1 MENIH
6 DTGKGSISSSFPP
19 PVFSAFPS
27 FTSSKCHQ
35 EPKSFIIY
43 RLTSQ
48 SPAGEVWGWEMGRER
63 ESKSM
68 ISECTLCHSLPH
80 VILMGKRGT
89 SPACLSVSVC
99 VNMLIR
105 NFLPYLAW
113 GFYSCHTLCFWG
125 GAGLVP
131 KHSISCSSV
140 SSLTAGSE
148 APTCVLPLWSASSK
162 LHQLGTTHSVLQTV
176 RSACILQVSSQT
188 DFSENNLWPS
198 LWECKL
204 SPRYS

>member
-1 MENIH
+1 M
-6 DTGKGSISSSFPP
+6 GKGSISSSFPP

-63 ESKSM
+63 EQ
-68 ISECTLCHSLPH
+68 IND
-80 VILMGKRGT
+80 KRVYIMPQ
-89 SPACLSVSVC
+89 PATCNINGQEGNITCMFVC

-188 DFSENNLWPS
+188 DFSENILWPS

>member
-1 MENIH
+1 M
-6 DTGKGSISSSFPP
+6 GKGSISSSFPP

-80 VILMGKRGT
+80 VILMGKRGNIT
-89 SPACLSVSVC
+89 CMFVCECLCEHVDQKFFAVPGLGILQLSHSLLLRRCRPSPK
-99 VNMLIR
+99 
-105 NFLPYLAW
+105 
-113 GFYSCHTLCFWG
+113 TQ
-125 GAGLVP
+125 
-131 KHSISCSSV
+131 
-140 SSLTAGSE
+140 
-148 APTCVLPLWSASSK
+148 
-162 LHQLGTTHSVLQTV
+162 HQLQQ
-176 RSACILQVSSQT
+176 R
-188 DFSENNLWPS
+188 
-198 LWECKL
+198 
-204 SPRYS
+204 

>member
-1 MENIH
+1 
-6 DTGKGSISSSFPP
+6 
-19 PVFSAFPS
+19 
-27 FTSSKCHQ
+27 
-35 EPKSFIIY
+35 
-43 RLTSQ
+43 
-48 SPAGEVWGWEMGRER
+48 
-63 ESKSM
+63 M

-140 SSLTAGSE
+140 SSDSWKWSSYL
-148 APTCVLPLWSASSK
+148 CSASVKCLFQTSPTRHHTLCTTNSALCLYSSSELWLISLK
-162 LHQLGTTHSVLQTV
+162 IFCGLVFENVSFPLGTASYQDYLF
-176 RSACILQVSSQT
+176 VSKVI
-188 DFSENNLWPS
+188 FFF
-198 LWECKL
+198 
-204 SPRYS
+204 